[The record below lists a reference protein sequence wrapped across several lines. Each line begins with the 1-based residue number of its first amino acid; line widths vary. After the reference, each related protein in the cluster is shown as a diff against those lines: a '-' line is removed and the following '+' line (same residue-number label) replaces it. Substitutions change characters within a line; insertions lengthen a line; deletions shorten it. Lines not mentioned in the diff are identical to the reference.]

1 MCTQHNLSQPQKMI
15 LPFAATGVNVEDTG
29 LREISQGQ
37 RDKSILS
44 YLYVESLTSQST
56 EQNGG
61 YNDLGQKQ

>member
-1 MCTQHNLSQPQKMI
+1 MI

-37 RDKSILS
+37 RDTSILS
-44 YLYVESLTSQST
+44 YLYVESLTLQST
-56 EQNGG
+56 EQNGS

>member
-1 MCTQHNLSQPQKMI
+1 MI